1 MNIDF
6 SFWLLVLTIASG
18 IIAAIDK
25 YKFEGKRLAPVADQ
39 LKGMTKKQRRKF
51 IHKSKALRPPFF
63 ADYARSLF
71 SVFLIVF
78 ILRGFLIGNFLIPS
92 ASMTPTLPVG
102 NFILVNKTAYGI
114 RNPITNKVWI
124 TVGKPKR
131 GDIVVFHFP
140 VNPEVDFIKRVIG
153 LPGDVI
159 SYQNKQLTVNGVPVT
174 YTDCKTNQIN
184 PYNGDNMNTI
194 CYEHLTDKPHKIDMI
209 TTRPS
214 ADFVNLTVPKGMYF
228 VMGDNRDNSED
239 SRYWG
244 FVKDEE
250 LVGRASVVW
259 FSWDSLNYSVRW
271 HEIGKILS

>member
-6 SFWLLVLTIASG
+6 SFWLLVLTIVSG
-18 IIAAIDK
+18 IIAVIDK
-25 YKFEGKRLAPVADQ
+25 CKFEGKRLAPVSDQ
-39 LKGMTKKQRRKF
+39 LQGMTKKERRKF
-51 IHKSKALRPPFF
+51 IQTNKALKPPFL

-78 ILRGFLIGNFLIPS
+78 ILRGFLVGNFLIPS

-114 RNPITNKVWI
+114 RNPITNTTWI
-124 TVGKPKR
+124 AVGKPQR

-140 VNPEVDFIKRVIG
+140 VNPEVDFIKRVVG
-153 LPGDVI
+153 VPGDVI
-159 SYQNKQLTVNGVPVT
+159 SYQSKKLTINGVPVK
-174 YTDCKTNQIN
+174 YTDCKANQIN
-184 PYNGDNMNTI
+184 SYNGDAMNTV
-194 CYEHLTDKPHKIDMI
+194 CREHLTDKPHQVDMI
-209 TTRPS
+209 TNAPS
-214 ADFVNLTVPKGMYF
+214 ADFVNLTVPDGMYF

-244 FVKDEE
+244 FVQDED

-259 FSWDSLNYSVRW
+259 FSWNSLNYSVRW
-271 HEIGKILS
+271 HELGKILS